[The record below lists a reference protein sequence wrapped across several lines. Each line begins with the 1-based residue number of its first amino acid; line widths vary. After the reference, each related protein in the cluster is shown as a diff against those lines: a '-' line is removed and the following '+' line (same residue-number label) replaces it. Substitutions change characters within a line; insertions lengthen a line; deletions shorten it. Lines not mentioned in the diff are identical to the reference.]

1 MTTTSN
7 ISFGSV
13 TTNSSGSSTLG
24 TTMFGVDVDELV
36 TALVDAK
43 KITNTKREDKITA
56 NTAVITAYSTLQ
68 TKLKALQTAA
78 DVLSN
83 PRVTST
89 TTDAFDTKTTL
100 SRESGSIA
108 AASLY
113 GVSTDSSAVAGSYSL
128 TINRIASTDS
138 ITSSTVFTDTG
149 TSHPVTTN
157 GDLILNGTTV
167 SLTSS
172 MTLTQIKD
180 TINDLAGTTKVRA
193 SVIQAGTNNYQLVLK
208 ATETGNAI
216 DLTGST
222 TSVLTDLGVAA
233 SGATD
238 TSLSAEVILD
248 GVTAYRST
256 NSISDLIPGLSFQ
269 LYQADADKPVT
280 LTVDNDLSTIS
291 DKVAAFISAYND
303 IVTYVKE
310 QRKVSSDGT
319 VGEDQVLHNDNLLLT
334 VYRKLQSIFGSGSAG
349 VDSGALKS
357 LGDVG
362 IDLSSDGTLSVTDD
376 NKFEDALLSNLDQVR
391 DLFGFNGNAS
401 SGLSVVDR
409 PNDIPASVLGQTV
422 TVRVSATDA
431 NGLPTAAEFEVNGT
445 VYAATISN
453 GFIKGAEGSIFE
465 GFTVGYTGGV
475 VTAGT
480 PFEGTIKPTQG
491 IAEQV
496 MASLDPMLKETTG
509 SIAQASTALTD
520 RNTRLQTQID
530 DYSKQLELYRAR
542 LLAQFQAAQTAI
554 SALESAKN
562 SIVSYMDSLNSDS

>member
-83 PRVTST
+83 PRVTSS

-138 ITSSTVFTDTG
+138 ITASTVFTDTG

-180 TINDLAGTTKVRA
+180 TINDLAGATKVRA
-193 SVIQAGTNNYQLVLK
+193 SVVQAGTNNYQLVLK
-208 ATETGNAI
+208 STETGNAI

-269 LYQADADKPVT
+269 LYQADSGKPVT

-291 DKVAAFISAYND
+291 DKVAAFITAYND

-310 QRKVSSDGT
+310 QRKTSSDGT
-319 VGEDQVLHNDNLLLT
+319 VGEDQVLHNDNLLLA
-334 VYRKLQSIFGSGSAG
+334 VYRKVQSIFGSGAAG

-409 PNDIPASVLGQTV
+409 PNDIPASVMGQTV
-422 TVRVSATDA
+422 TVRVTATDA

-445 VYAATISN
+445 VSAATISN

-475 VTAGT
+475 VVSGT

-491 IAEQV
+491 IAEQI
-496 MASLDPMLKETTG
+496 MAALDPVLEETTG
-509 SIAQASTALTD
+509 SLAQASTSLTD
-520 RNTRLQTQID
+520 TNTRLQTQID
-530 DYSKQLELYRAR
+530 DYADQLELYRAR
-542 LLAQFQAAQTAI
+542 LLAQFQAAQEAI